1 VTARA
6 DFEHGDDPRR
16 PTFEGAGYGPDRPFG
31 HNQPDESSNM
41 VMTNTTTDLST
52 PQSLLRTFSER
63 LNAHD
68 LDGLVALY
76 EPEAVFE
83 PQPGMVVSGTD
94 AIRAALTELL
104 ATQPTIT
111 ARIDQVLAADDV
123 ALVVNSWELTGTAP
137 DETPIRQAG
146 RSADVVR
153 RQPDGRW
160 LVAIDKP

>member
-1 VTARA
+1 
-6 DFEHGDDPRR
+6 
-16 PTFEGAGYGPDRPFG
+16 
-31 HNQPDESSNM
+31 M
-41 VMTNTTTDLST
+41 VMTNTRTDLST
-52 PQSLLRTFSER
+52 PQSLLWTFSER

-68 LDGLVALY
+68 LDRLVALY

-83 PQPGMVVSGTD
+83 PQPGTVVSGTE

-111 ARIDQVLAADDV
+111 ARIDQVLAADDI
-123 ALVVNSWELTGTAP
+123 ALVVNSWELTGTAA
-137 DETPIRQAG
+137 DETPIRLDG